1 MPVDASPGCK
11 LERELAYGSHNG
23 AGANEAWK
31 EVVGYVKAGR
41 EVAVKARWASMVRVL
56 RINPVG
62 MVNEKANGR

>member
-31 EVVGYVKAGR
+31 EVVGL
-41 EVAVKARWASMVRVL
+41 SL
-56 RINPVG
+56 IHI
-62 MVNEKANGR
+62 